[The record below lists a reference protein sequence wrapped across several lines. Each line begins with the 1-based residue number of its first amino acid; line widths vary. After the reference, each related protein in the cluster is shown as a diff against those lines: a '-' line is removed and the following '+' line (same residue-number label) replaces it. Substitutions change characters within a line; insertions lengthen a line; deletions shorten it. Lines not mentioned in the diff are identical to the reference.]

1 MNRASLN
8 SITLG
13 QTSTNPWVT
22 MAATVLMRMTTAAR
36 GVLFR
41 HSSVAQALHLSGTVA
56 GKKLRHVA
64 ITLTLLLRAAAIGR
78 HTKPRYCAIAQSMS
92 LSCTATSRKHYV
104 VRSAVAATLRL
115 SPSVRAVLKRH
126 CASTQLM
133 HLRYSSSFGRDFA
146 TGAASAD
153 RTAVVGTQIRSAVV
167 AGASR
172 EEGI

>member
-1 MNRASLN
+1 MNRAALN

-22 MAATVLMRMTTAAR
+22 MAASVAMRMTTTAR

-41 HSSVAQALHLSGTVA
+41 HASVAQTLYLSGTVA

-64 ITLTLLLRAAAIGR
+64 IALTLLLRAAAIGR
-78 HTKPRYCAIAQSMS
+78 HTKPRYSTIAQLLS
-92 LSCTATSRKHYV
+92 LSCMATASKHYV
-104 VRSAVAATLRL
+104 VRSTGTATLRL
-115 SPSVRAVLKRH
+115 SSSNRGVLKRH

-133 HLRYSSSFGRDFA
+133 RLRYSSNFGRDFA

-153 RTAVVGTQIRSAVV
+153 RTAVVGTQVRSAVV
-167 AGASR
+167 AGAPR
-172 EEGI
+172 EEVI